1 MPRRTMRTTKVVF
14 SMRLDLDLVEH
25 LRQWADTE
33 RRTVSDQIAI
43 LIEQEAD
50 RRRRRL
56 SAAREPDDQDEV
68 LP

>member
-1 MPRRTMRTTKVVF
+1 MPRRTMGTTKVVF
-14 SMRLDLDLVEH
+14 STRLDLELVEH
-25 LRQWADTE
+25 LRRWADTE

-43 LIEQEAD
+43 LIEQEAG

-56 SAAREPDDQDEV
+56 SAARGPDDQDEA